1 MKTSD
6 IKITVGL
13 DENNVPDK
21 LLWTAQDG
29 GIEQEEAKA
38 MLLSV
43 WDSKAKETLRID
55 LWTKDMPVDE
65 MKQFFHQTLVAMADT
80 FQRATADEKMSD
92 TMRDFCDYFAE
103 KLELNTNLNMTDR
116 GTILTFENLKEEW
129 TSLDIRRL
137 KRELAK
143 FVSPIRTRIEEK
155 NGFKYSFIQ
164 DVIDQLHQQLV
175 IHLDHIVVRHTFLI
189 RISKS
194 HQFRETG
201 NRIQRSPDLMAH
213 IRQIFRFHLISGL
226 SLHLRLL
233 KA

>member
-1 MKTSD
+1 MQKPSSKIQNTNQKNNKTKMKSSD

-38 MLLSV
+38 LLLSV
-43 WDSKAKETLRID
+43 WDGKAKETLRID

-103 KLELNTNLNMTDR
+103 KME
-116 GTILTFENLKEEW
+116 
-129 TSLDIRRL
+129 
-137 KRELAK
+137 
-143 FVSPIRTRIEEK
+143 
-155 NGFKYSFIQ
+155 
-164 DVIDQLHQQLV
+164 
-175 IHLDHIVVRHTFLI
+175 
-189 RISKS
+189 
-194 HQFRETG
+194 
-201 NRIQRSPDLMAH
+201 
-213 IRQIFRFHLISGL
+213 
-226 SLHLRLL
+226 L
-233 KA
+233 KAE